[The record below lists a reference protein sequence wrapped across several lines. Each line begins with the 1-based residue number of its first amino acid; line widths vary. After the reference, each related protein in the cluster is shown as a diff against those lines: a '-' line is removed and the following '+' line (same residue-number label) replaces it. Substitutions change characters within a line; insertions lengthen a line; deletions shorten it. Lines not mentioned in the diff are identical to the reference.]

1 MWRCNECGGEVIEK
15 EIIEYALSK
24 SKRHKKIYSK
34 KHFYQ
39 CGDCDN
45 HGNDIE
51 DIAEWI
57 KGEE

>member
-1 MWRCNECGGEVIEK
+1 MAWRCKECGCEVIEK

-45 HGNDIE
+45 HGNDLE
-51 DIAEWI
+51 DIAEW
-57 KGEE
+57 E